1 MAKLAPAKLFTWYSK
16 LISPALGILIYL
28 PGKNASKLF
37 AAGFAINSTTCAAN
51 VITTKAAV
59 VKAIDELKP
68 IGVVKWSSLSGAS
81 KYITFT
87 SRP

>member
-1 MAKLAPAKLFTWYSK
+1 MTLDSSK
-16 LISPALGILIYL
+16 GQRDSFVSPVFVLDYF
-28 PGKNASKLF
+28 PGKNASKLL

-51 VITTKAAV
+51 VITTSAAV

-68 IGVVKWSSLSGAS
+68 IGVDKWSSLSGAS

>member
-1 MAKLAPAKLFTWYSK
+1 MPHLFCFT
-16 LISPALGILIYL
+16 LYL

-37 AAGFAINSTTCAAN
+37 AAGFAINNTTCAAN
-51 VITTKAAV
+51 VITINAAV

-68 IGVVKWSSLSGAS
+68 MGVVKWSSLSGAS

-87 SRP
+87 IRP